1 MYYKYLFL
9 SSNIRL
15 LRLVYNPMSTL
26 EVKVNILIINK
37 LTKTQVYFYSSNS
50 KYSKGI
56 EQIAGSGSARGFEY
70 EELFWVEH

>member
-1 MYYKYLFL
+1 
-9 SSNIRL
+9 
-15 LRLVYNPMSTL
+15 MSTL